1 MRPPHVLIRR
11 AIVDPLWLPVAAAL
25 IVLLTLVAAV
35 TGLAWPLDR
44 RQRSPRLALFAAV
57 YIFADASL
65 VAAAAV
71 LWLRRPVAAWRDEE
85 RWKTA
90 HARLL
95 RWAFSLIVGSARPLF
110 GFEVKL
116 EEPPDAGQL
125 QDRGLLVLAR
135 HGGPGDSFTLL
146 HLLLTRYHRRPCV
159 VLKESLRWDPGL
171 DVVVSRLPS
180 CFLPSPSDTADDL
193 AGRLADVARALTGS
207 DAMLIF
213 PEGGNWTPRR
223 HRRVV
228 TRLRRRSGQQAAA
241 DAAANRHVLPPRPGG
256 VLACLAARP
265 DLDVIVVAHTG
276 LDDLVAPAQVWRA
289 LPLADRPMIVRW
301 WHEPAQALPTSP
313 DERYQWLQVQWTIV
327 DSWIDSR
334 KSRTAQETS
343 GPGITQADSPDSPS
357 GEFGADPASA

>member
-1 MRPPHVLIRR
+1 MRPPPALFRR
-11 AIVDPLWLPVAAAL
+11 AIVDPLWPPVAAVL
-25 IVLLTLVAAV
+25 IVLLTVVAAV
-35 TGLAWPLDR
+35 AGLAWPLSR
-44 RQRSPRLALFAAV
+44 RRRLLRLALFAVV
-57 YIFADASL
+57 YIFADASM
-65 VAAAAV
+65 VVAAAV
-71 LWLRRPVAAWRDEE
+71 LWLRRPVASWRDTE

-110 GFEVKL
+110 GFEVEL
-116 EEPPDAGQL
+116 DEPPDADWV
-125 QDRGLLVLAR
+125 QDRSQLVLAR
-135 HGGPGDSFTLL
+135 HGGPGDSFTLIN
-146 HLLLTRYHRRPCV
+146 LLLKRYHRRPCI
-159 VLKESLRWDPGL
+159 VLKESLQWDPGL

-180 CFLPSPSDTADDL
+180 CFLPSATSTGDDL
-193 AGRLADVARALTGS
+193 PGRLAEVARSMTGS

-228 TRLRRRSGQQAAA
+228 ARLRRRHGQQAAA

-265 DLDVIVVAHTG
+265 DLDVVVVAHTG
-276 LDDLVAPAQVWRA
+276 LDDLVSPAQVWQA
-289 LPLADRPMIVRW
+289 LPLTGRPMTVRW
-301 WHEPAQALPTSP
+301 WHEPAEALPSDP

-334 KSRTAQETS
+334 KSRTVQEPADPDMPQTS
-343 GPGITQADSPDSPS
+343 S
-357 GEFGADPASA
+357 GEPGADPASA